1 MATTLLWKIAVV
13 GAAFAPATRWAASAP
28 GRQVRRRSTAEDDD
42 AEIAAM
48 RARMESLFNMPSAPE
63 WEEAPAAAVVE
74 EAVVEEAVVE
84 ERAGCRAVQ
93 ISI

>member
-63 WEEAPAAAVVE
+63 WEEGGNE
-74 EAVVEEAVVE
+74 EEQTLDGLLLP
-84 ERAGCRAVQ
+84 RAHYLVNTMYF
-93 ISI
+93 